1 MAGKMTKILMLL
13 ALVALVGA
21 GCSDDDP
28 AAVPANT
35 DTAPPAVPT
44 NVTANYAASARTVTI
59 SWDANTIDRDLV
71 GYVVDKDY
79 QGTITPLVASPI
91 TALACQDTNPQ
102 PGVTKYYVYAVDQA
116 GNESAVATAMLQL
129 DRTHAGDRSDAN

>member
-13 ALVALVGA
+13 ALVALAGA

-44 NVTANYAASARTVTI
+44 NVTANYATSARTVTI
-59 SWDANTIDRDLV
+59 SWDANTIDRDLA

-91 TALACQDTNPQ
+91 TALVCQDSDPR
-102 PGVTKYYVYAVDQA
+102 PGVTKYHVYAVDQA
-116 GNESAVATAMLQL
+116 GNESAVATAMVQL
-129 DRTHAGDRSDAN
+129 DRTHTGDRSDAN